1 MSRAAGSRTKQPEQ
15 ISFFRLSTHRSL
27 WWDLAGASVPL
38 PPSALVA
45 AAAAPLVVMLTSAS
59 VVMAVTTAAAA
70 AVSVLVIA
78 VPAVLL
84 MTAGTRFFGVA
95 LIPAGAV
102 LLGCW
107 VLVGGVIVLPGA
119 RSGRFS
125 TCQLPVLR
133 GEAAV

>member
-1 MSRAAGSRTKQPEQ
+1 MSRAVCSWTNQPEQ
-15 ISFFRLSTHRSL
+15 ISFFRVSTRQSLSWNL
-27 WWDLAGASVPL
+27 GGASVPL
-38 PPSALVA
+38 PPIALVA
-45 AAAAPLVVMLTSAS
+45 AAAAAAPVVVMSTSAS
-59 VVMAVTTAAAA
+59 VVMAVTAA
-70 AVSVLVIA
+70 AVSLLVIA

-95 LIPAGAV
+95 LVPASAV

-119 RSGRFS
+119 RPDRFS
-125 TCQLPVLR
+125 TCQLPLLR

>member
-1 MSRAAGSRTKQPEQ
+1 MSRAVCSWTKQPEQ
-15 ISFFRLSTHRSL
+15 ISFFRVSTHQSL
-27 WWDLAGASVPL
+27 SWNLGGASVPL
-38 PPSALVA
+38 PPIALVA
-45 AAAAPLVVMLTSAS
+45 AAAAPVVMMSTSAS
-59 VVMAVTTAAAA
+59 VVMAVTAA
-70 AVSVLVIA
+70 AVSLLVIA

-95 LIPAGAV
+95 LVPASAV

-119 RSGRFS
+119 RSDRFS
-125 TCQLPVLR
+125 TCQLPLLR